1 MATLNSA
8 LKDRVTF
15 EKTKSDVVFPDLLDV
30 QIEAFQS
37 FIQNNIPEDERLNVG
52 LEEVFNNVFPLED
65 SHKNYVFEYK
75 SYFLGLAKYTPEECM
90 DRGLTYSVPLK
101 VRLVLHITNEDDRSK
116 YDQSIEQEVYFGNI
130 PNMTKKGTFVINGAE
145 RVIVSQLQ
153 RSPGVFFDQSIHPNG
168 TKLFQGRIIPFRGSW
183 VDFTTDINDCIFC
196 IIDRRRKFPVTML
209 LRALGFSTNADIFK
223 AFNCIEKVKVN
234 SKDIDAMIGS
244 TVVED
249 IIDQETGE
257 IFMEGGSELL
267 QENIDELKKAKI
279 ESVEIVNQNKDFHSM
294 MLLNTMQKDP
304 SKNTEESLS
313 IVYQLLRSG
322 EPPNLETAQKFID
335 RIFFNP
341 KKYDLGEVGRY
352 RLNQQF
358 GLEVPVED
366 TVLTMDDI
374 IQVLNFLIDMR
385 KGERGTDDIDHLGN
399 RRVKSIGEQL
409 TNQFSVALS
418 RMLRTIYERMNLRE
432 QESITPQ
439 DLINSRVVTTVIN
452 TFFGTSQL
460 SQFGDQTNPLA
471 EITHKRRISALGPG
485 GLTRERAGFEVRDV
499 HYTHYGRL
507 CPIETPE
514 GPNIGLISSLALL
527 AKVNRHGFIEAPYR
541 KVEANGKKAFATTKI
556 DYLSADD
563 EDRVMIAQSNEKL
576 GKKNELLNAN
586 LRARIKGDF
595 PIVSPDK
602 IKYMDVAP
610 NQILSVAASLIPFL
624 EHDDANR
631 ALMGSNMQRQSVPLM
646 NPDSP
651 IVGTGLEGKV
661 AVDSRSAVVSPVSG
675 RVHYVDSEKI
685 IIKTNEV
692 PEDLTLIDGENLV
705 KIDFRK
711 FKRTNQNT
719 CQNQRP
725 IVSEG
730 DKILAGQ
737 PIADGTSTHNGEL
750 ALGKNVTVAFMPW
763 RGYNFEDA
771 IVISERLVKEDL
783 FTSIHVNEIELEVR
797 DTKRGEEELTA
808 EIPNVGEDATK
819 ELDDRGIVRVG
830 AKVKDGDILIGKV
843 TPKGETDPTPEEK
856 LLRAIFGEKAGEVKD
871 ASKRAD
877 PGVSGV
883 VISTKLFEKR
893 SKSARI
899 EERKNILEL
908 QKESSSKKKELKES
922 RDDKLLVLLK
932 NEVSNGIRDVS
943 SGRTLIKKGTK
954 LTPKRLKSYNLERF
968 SQEDSWVEN
977 ESTWKKLKAVWRSF
991 WKEWRLIEDTL
1002 EREVFKLRIGDE
1014 LQPGILKLA
1023 KVDIANKRKVQ
1034 VGDKMAGRHGNK
1046 GIIATVV
1053 PEEDMPF
1060 LEDGS
1065 AVDVVLNPLGVPS
1078 RMNLG
1083 QLYETMLGWA
1093 GEAMGVHY
1101 ATPVFNGATPDE
1113 VTDEMKKAGLPIS
1126 GKTQLVDG
1134 RTGETLENPVTV
1146 GNIYMMK
1153 LSHMVDD
1160 KMHARSTGPYSLVTQ
1175 QPLGGK
1181 AQFGGQRFGE
1191 MECWA
1196 LEAYGAAHTLQEILT
1211 VKSDDVDGRSKV
1223 YNAIVKGEDLPQFG
1237 VPESFNVLIKE
1248 LQGLSLDIELD

>member
-541 KVEANGKKAFATTKI
+541 KVEADGKKAFATTEI

-908 QKESSSKKKELKES
+908 QKESSSKKKELKLS

-977 ESTWKKLKAVWRSF
+977 ENTWKKLKAVWRSF

-1065 AVDVVLNPLGVPS
+1065 AIDVVLNPLGVPS